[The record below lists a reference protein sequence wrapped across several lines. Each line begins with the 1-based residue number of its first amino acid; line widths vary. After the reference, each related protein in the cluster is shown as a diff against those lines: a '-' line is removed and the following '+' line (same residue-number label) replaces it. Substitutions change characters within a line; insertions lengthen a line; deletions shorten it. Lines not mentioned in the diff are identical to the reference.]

1 MANTPAPNS
10 TDLRS
15 LLNQLTGSTAPQTA
29 DAQFQFGLGEAQL
42 GQVNPNLQTQLAYN
56 NAMSG
61 YQAQNLGLSEAGLG
75 IQQTALGQQGA
86 QSAQQQALEQ
96 QQYGLQQQG
105 GTVIGPN
112 GQPINIAGQPQ
123 EQSAEAALA
132 YQNALQ
138 NTQGQQ
144 AISGTQNS
152 VGGKSALAQLT
163 QQYGFQQQDIAR
175 SSALAQLGQQSEV
188 SGFQYSQ
195 EQLQN
200 AKANLALNA
209 QANGLSEQQLV
220 TMLNYQNAQAGQGAA
235 QDVIGL
241 YSQLGNVATGQLGNV
256 GGNLGQIG
264 LANSGN
270 VNTLAGV
277 G

>member
-1 MANTPAPNS
+1 MANTNTSNS

-29 DAQFQFGLGEAQL
+29 DAQFQWNLTQDQL
-42 GQVNPNLQTQLAYN
+42 SQVNPNLQTQLAYN

-61 YQAQNLGLSEAGLG
+61 YQAQNLGLSEQGLG
-75 IQQTALGQQGA
+75 IQQTALAQQGA
-86 QSAQQQALEQ
+86 QQGAQQQLEEA
-96 QQYGLQQQG
+96 QYQTQS
-105 GTVIGPN
+105 
-112 GQPINIAGQPQ
+112 GQYP
-123 EQSAEAALA
+123 EQYAEAALA

-152 VGGKSALAQLT
+152 VGGKSAISTLGA
-163 QQYGFQQQDIAR
+163 QYGFQKEDIAR
-175 SSALAQLGQQSEV
+175 SQALAGLGQLSEE

-195 EQLQN
+195 EQLAN
-200 AKANLALNA
+200 AKQNLALNA
-209 QANGLSEQQLV
+209 KANGLSEQQLT

-235 QDVIGL
+235 QDIIGL
-241 YSQLGNVATGQLGNV
+241 YSQLGNIATGQLTNV
-256 GGNLGQIG
+256 GNNLGQIG

-270 VNTLAGV
+270 VNTLAGI